1 MVGMFCEPIIG
12 HECRRAGLPSC
23 LLCSGANE
31 GETPSSSPLSRAI
44 YGRQEIWPCL
54 SPAITLRRDG
64 PACHCLDSRVEL
76 TQDQRNE
83 QAVPEGT
90 SARELALPLLVVAS
104 VEPAWM
110 GQ

>member
-1 MVGMFCEPIIG
+1 MVIPKGCAELAWPLTVYSNWENKF
-12 HECRRAGLPSC
+12 H
-23 LLCSGANE
+23 
-31 GETPSSSPLSRAI
+31 SSPAAALQRAAL
-44 YGRQEIWPCL
+44 E
-54 SPAITLRRDG
+54 A
-64 PACHCLDSRVEL
+64 CLDSRVEL